1 MTIPTMSLSASS
13 SYAPPFCPCHG
24 PGSFFLFPVLVDAPV
39 FADVVD
45 TRLDWR
51 VVGWDGVLGVESE
64 GELAGCVE
72 RHERIFGIA
81 DGKYL
86 ALWEGGRD
94 TAVGDGVGVKS
105 GDDERDFPAK
115 TLESSGEDLGPVSSS

>member
-1 MTIPTMSLSASS
+1 M
-13 SYAPPFCPCHG
+13 
-24 PGSFFLFPVLVDAPV
+24 PVLVDAPV

-51 VVGWDGVLGVESE
+51 VVGWDGVLGVELE
-64 GELAGCVE
+64 GELAGGVE

-86 ALWEGGRD
+86 VLWEGD

-115 TLESSGEDLGPVSSS
+115 TLESPEEDLGSVSSS